1 MGRVARDAWRP
12 DLAAAE
18 KYDALY
24 AEYVAL
30 VDYFGRHGNDVM
42 RRLRK
47 IRREALS

>member
-1 MGRVARDAWRP
+1 MGRVVRDAWQPSP
-12 DLAAAE
+12 DADR
-18 KYDALY
+18 YDALY
-24 AEYVAL
+24 AEYVTL